1 MHSLMSD
8 ITVSPWLSR
17 LVYPLGCYLLLPTY
31 FGKLEII
38 GRENIP
44 RRGPVLLAPT
54 HRSRWDALI
63 VPYTAGRWKTGRD
76 LRYMVSENEMR
87 GLQGWVIR
95 RMGGFPV
102 DPKHPGLSTI
112 RQSIQVLSQG
122 EMLVIFPEGDIY
134 REQSVQPLK
143 AGIGRIAIQAQ
154 SQRHVSESVKV
165 VPISIHYSQTYPN
178 WGTQV
183 KVTVGY
189 PLDTTDYPPEQ
200 PKKSA
205 RQLTADLE
213 KALKDLYEK
222 DPAWK
227 QTVSYQ
233 KTIMGQQSSP
243 KQSASVRDILQTAT
257 T

>member
-1 MHSLMSD
+1 MSD

-44 RRGPVLLAPT
+44 RSGPVLLAPT

-87 GLQGWVIR
+87 GLQGWVIH

-112 RQSIQVLSQG
+112 RRSIEVLSQG

-134 REQSVQPLK
+134 RKQSVQPLK

-154 SQRHVSESVKV
+154 SQRQVSESVKV
-165 VPISIHYSQTYPN
+165 VPISIHYSQAYPN
-178 WGTQV
+178 WGTRV
-183 KVTVGY
+183 KVTVGC
-189 PLDTTDYPPEQ
+189 PLDTADYPPEQ
-200 PKKSA
+200 PKKTA
-205 RQLTADLE
+205 RQLTQDLE

-222 DPAWK
+222 DSPWK
-227 QTVSYQ
+227 QAAACQGTNFTQ
-233 KTIMGQQSSP
+233 PSSP
-243 KQSASVRDILQTAT
+243 EHSASVHH
-257 T
+257 